1 MLFEKVAVSKRV
13 VWNWAFWKAE
23 YLVKVVKKYFF
34 KKTKFL
40 GSNYKSGDLSYKL
53 PKMTKC
59 IYKEVYS
66 YLVLTS

>member
-13 VWNWAFWKAE
+13 VWNWAFLKS
-23 YLVKVVKKYFF
+23 KVFGKSCSKVLFQ
-34 KKTKFL
+34 KTKFL